1 MISINFKKRAFT
13 SLLLFFLIILIFN
26 SYYIFVL
33 NLLIVGVLSVLEFL
47 NISRKISKS
56 KLINFFSNIFFIFY
70 IFLFSYLFLFFY
82 NFYQLKIITFS
93 LLIGCIA
100 SDIGGYIFGN
110 IFKGPRLTSI
120 SPNKT
125 ISGAIGSMLLT
136 FIVLSFLL
144 FYFTGNF
151 NLNTFIISFFTSI
164 GCQLGDL
171 FFSFLK
177 RKAKLKDTGNILPGH
192 GGVLDRIDGI
202 LFGIPVGFITLI
214 ITY

>member
-1 MISINFKKRAFT
+1 M
-13 SLLLFFLIILIFN
+13 
-26 SYYIFVL
+26 
-33 NLLIVGVLSVLEFL
+33 EFL

-56 KLINFFSNIFFIFY
+56 KLINFFSKIFFIFY

-125 ISGAIGSMLLT
+125 ISGALGSMLLT

-151 NLNTFIISFFTSI
+151 NLKTFIIGFFTSI

>member
-33 NLLIVGVLSVLEFL
+33 SLLIAGVLSILEFL

-70 IFLFSYLFLFFY
+70 IFLFCYLFLFFY
-82 NFYQLKIITFS
+82 NFYQLKVITFS

-110 IFKGPRLTSI
+110 IFKGPRLTTI

-125 ISGAIGSMLLT
+125 ISGAFGSMLFT

-144 FYFTGNF
+144 FNFTGNF
-151 NLNTFIISFFTSI
+151 NLNTFIISVFTSI
-164 GCQLGDL
+164 GCQSGDL
-171 FFSFLK
+171 FFSLLK

-202 LFGIPVGFITLI
+202 LFGIPVGYITLI
-214 ITY
+214 LTY

>member
-1 MISINFKKRAFT
+1 MISINLKKRALT

-33 NLLIVGVLSVLEFL
+33 NLLIVGVLSILEFL

-56 KLINFFSNIFFIFY
+56 KLINFFLNIFFIFY
-70 IFLFSYLFLFFY
+70 IFLFCYLFLFFN

-110 IFKGPRLTSI
+110 IFKGPRLTKI
-120 SPNKT
+120 SPKKT
-125 ISGAIGSMLLT
+125 ISGAIGSILFT
-136 FIVLSFLL
+136 FIFLSFLL

-151 NLNTFIISFFTSI
+151 NLNTFIISVFTSV

-171 FFSFLK
+171 FFSLLK

-214 ITY
+214 LTY

>member
-70 IFLFSYLFLFFY
+70 IFLFSFFFLFFY

-125 ISGAIGSMLLT
+125 ISGALGSMLLT

-151 NLNTFIISFFTSI
+151 NLKTFIIGFFTSI